1 MKRNCIA
8 FCLAAVVFVI
18 CYPVIFLVTG
28 SLMGGDELLENLRP
42 VMDDQSGGFAEWSL
56 LPEYPTL
63 RSYIEVLLD
72 SPAFFVMF
80 WNSVKIAAG
89 VLAGQLLVAVP
100 AAWGFARY
108 EFAGKKLLFSLYI
121 VFMLLPFQVLMLS
134 EYLVLYRL
142 NLLNTLWAVILPG
155 VFSTFPVFVLYNF
168 FRGIPDEI
176 VEAARL
182 DGASELQIFLRIGV
196 PMGMPGITAVL
207 ILQFLEYWN
216 LVEQPM
222 LFLEDARL
230 WTLPLYLPDIS
241 LENAGFSLAAAVITL
256 MPSLLIFFAGQDR
269 LENGIAATAVKK

>member
-1 MKRNCIA
+1 MPR
-8 FCLAAVVFVI
+8 
-18 CYPVIFLVTG
+18 
-28 SLMGGDELLENLRP
+28 
-42 VMDDQSGGFAEWSL
+42 WSL
-56 LPEYPTL
+56 LPRYPTL
-63 RSYIEVLLD
+63 RSYVEVLLD

-80 WNSVKIAAG
+80 WNSIKIAVG

-142 NLLNTLWAVILPG
+142 SLLNTLWAVILPG
-155 VFSTFPVFVLYNF
+155 IFSTFPVFVLYNF
-168 FRGIPDEI
+168 FRGIPDQI
-176 VEAARL
+176 MEAARL

-222 LFLEDARL
+222 LFLEDARQ

-241 LENAGFSLAAAVITL
+241 LERARFSLAAAVITL
-256 MPSLLIFFAGQDR
+256 IPSLLVFFAGQDG
-269 LENGIAATAVKK
+269 LERGIAATAVKE